1 MADDGNCQ
9 FRALAHELYGDQER
23 HALVRERV
31 VTHLRENADSYS
43 FFVGD
48 LPEWEEY
55 LVCISHAVSLT
66 VCLFLTLSLSVCVS
80 HFVRC
85 LHRGCFSHFRS
96 HLVYFSHCVLCLTGE
111 DVPRPVLGG

>member
-55 LVCISHAVSLT
+55 LVCIY
-66 VCLFLTLSLSVCVS
+66 TLSL
-80 HFVRC
+80 
-85 LHRGCFSHFRS
+85 
-96 HLVYFSHCVLCLTGE
+96 
-111 DVPRPVLGG
+111 